1 MNDKDKPYVPQEID
15 DMEDRMGSIE
25 QLDFNT
31 GDERLGRTGER
42 LSDEELRD
50 RFPPKR
56 VREAGMTGGEALG
69 PDIHEDGI
77 TQDDLSPETLYD
89 ESGARSPNER
99 GHGRAAD
106 ESLSVVQGSEIGG
119 GYGLDEAELAQVL
132 PLDGEPE
139 TPPGEE
145 PIPKGNDPADHNPP
159 RKGSK

>member
-25 QLDFNT
+25 QLDFNA

-42 LSDEELRD
+42 LSDEQLRD
-50 RFPPKR
+50 RFPPQR

-69 PDIHEDGI
+69 SDVHEDGI

-89 ESGARSPNER
+89 ETGARSPNER
-99 GHGRAAD
+99 AHGRAAD
-106 ESLSVVQGSEIGG
+106 ESLTVVEGSQIGG
-119 GYGLDEAELAQVL
+119 GYGLDEAELAQIL

-139 TPPGEE
+139 PPADQE
-145 PIPKGNDPADHNPP
+145 PLPKGDNPAEQNPP
-159 RKGSK
+159 RKGNE